1 MNLISHIDLLRHGE
15 TMGGS
20 RFYGKTDIPISPHGL
35 TQMWATTQKLSPH
48 WDCIISS
55 PLRRCADF
63 AHKLGQRY
71 TIPVLLDNRIKE
83 FNFGIWEGLTAA
95 EIMETDAD
103 ALTRFWESPLIYPPE
118 NGEYLLN
125 FQARVLLAWHETTKT
140 YAGKK
145 VLLVTHSGVIRA
157 ILCHVATKPIERL
170 LDFEIEHASMR
181 HVLVTQN
188 QGLSH
193 ATLLSDL

>member
-20 RFYGKTDIPISPHGL
+20 RFYGRTDISISPHGL
-35 TQMWATTQKLSPH
+35 RQMWATTQKSSPH

-55 PLRRCADF
+55 PLGRCADF
-63 AHKLGQRY
+63 AHRLGHRY
-71 TIPVLLDNRIKE
+71 TIPVSFDERIKE
-83 FNFGIWEGLTAA
+83 FNFGIWEGFTAA
-95 EIMETDAD
+95 EIMKTDLD
-103 ALTRFWESPLIYPPE
+103 ALTRFWENPLIYPPE

-125 FQARVLLAWHETTKT
+125 FQARVLQAWHEITKT

-170 LDFEIEHASMR
+170 LDFEVDYASMR
-181 HVLVTQN
+181 RVLVTQSY
-188 QGLSH
+188 GTSH
-193 ATLLSDL
+193 ATLLTDQ